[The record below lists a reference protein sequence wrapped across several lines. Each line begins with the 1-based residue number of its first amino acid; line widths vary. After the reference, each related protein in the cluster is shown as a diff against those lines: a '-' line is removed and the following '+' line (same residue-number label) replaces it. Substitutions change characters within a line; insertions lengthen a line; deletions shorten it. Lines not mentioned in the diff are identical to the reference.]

1 MREPFTAVTWYNR
14 IDESRVRKV
23 VLKMGMTDKQ
33 FASYLMRLLAILK
46 NAQEDPEAL
55 KRLIAEIESELRQL

>member
-1 MREPFTAVTWYNR
+1 
-14 IDESRVRKV
+14 
-23 VLKMGMTDKQ
+23 MGMTDKQ